1 MKVLVVK
8 LDGLH
13 CGSCLYMI
21 EKLSK
26 DAGAI
31 KVDINVQTMIAKFYY
46 EDMNET
52 EVIQII
58 ENHSY
63 HAERLTTYDEGEL

>member
-26 DAGAI
+26 DAGAV
-31 KVDINVQTMIAKFYY
+31 KVDIDVHTMIGKFYY
-46 EDMNET
+46 EDMDEEFVVN
-52 EVIQII
+52 II
-58 ENHSY
+58 ENHGY

>member
-1 MKVLVVK
+1 
-8 LDGLH
+8 
-13 CGSCLYMI
+13 MI

-46 EDMNET
+46 EDMDET
-52 EVIQII
+52 AVIKII

-63 HAERLTTYDEGEL
+63 QAERLTTYEEGEL